1 MRAERKLKKEAAK
14 ALAAKGP
21 GGGPGLPQRA
31 AKKKRWEFSIGSI
44 DTPLGSASDV
54 GFKTGRSRAR
64 GEEETVG
71 MAEYAPNIQK
81 REATVRHR
89 RGKDGK
95 IRTFITGT
103 DYLGA
108 FTSGDEGSRS
118 GDVLASF
125 KLNPIVFDNTRLQLM
140 AGAYQKFVYR
150 KADVHFIAGDA
161 STDRGIVMGFVT
173 YDVDNPL
180 PELSPE
186 NVNVGAAQ
194 ILSRSTKTWQ
204 SQRYP
209 FGNLD
214 GEPMLYIDIHG
225 MEDRLV
231 YQGIFYML
239 AETDLAAD
247 LPIGALWFDYELEVA
262 INSLESNL
270 VGSIRVASM
279 LGSYATAT
287 GAKPFGDDPQVNFI
301 TSIPTP
307 NWDWIYDPADSSF
320 TLENVAPGLYN
331 VYYSDR
337 TSFTAVTASGNSQV
351 TGELTPDDSSVVVY
365 WAVDG
370 TESDTYT
377 TTDMTWSANAS
388 GFTASTYRNTLWRS
402 FVVESFCRSL
412 KLIVTRTT
420 LSTGQAFIA
429 DAEMVVMRV
438 GPLGS
443 SSATLAKRTKF
454 FRGPGIKKEP
464 GKVYSYSPPKYSEFA
479 ARNKK
484 DDFEDRLQQY
494 LRSQGIDFIS
504 ILRGYQEARLA
515 IEDNP
520 SGGPDSNP
528 ATPASCTSND
538 AKGIKAKKRVRK
550 LKVECLDDTTSSS
563 SDEE

>member
-1 MRAERKLKKEAAK
+1 V
-14 ALAAKGP
+14 
-21 GGGPGLPQRA
+21 
-31 AKKKRWEFSIGSI
+31 
-44 DTPLGSASDV
+44 GSASDV
-54 GFKTGRSRAR
+54 SFSTGRSRAR
-64 GEEETVG
+64 GEEATVG

-108 FTSGDEGSRS
+108 FTSGSAGARS

-150 KADVHFIAGDA
+150 RADVHFIAGDA

-204 SQRYP
+204 SQKYP

-287 GAKPFGDDPQVNFI
+287 GAKPFGDDPQVNI
-301 TSIPTP
+301 ISSIPVP
-307 NWDWIYDPADSSF
+307 NWDWVYDPADSSF

-337 TSFTAVTASGNSQV
+337 TSFTGTTDSGNSQV
-351 TGELTPDDSSVVVY
+351 TGELTPDDASVLVY

-370 TESDTYT
+370 SESDTYT
-377 TTDMTWSANAS
+377 TTDMTWSAMAG
-388 GFTASTYRNTLWRS
+388 GFNASTYRNTLWRS
-402 FVVESFCRSL
+402 FIVETFCRSL
-412 KLIVTRTT
+412 KLIVTRTA

-429 DAEMVVMRV
+429 DAEMYIMRI

-443 SSATLAKRTKF
+443 SSATLAKRTKY
-454 FRGPGIKKEP
+454 FRGPDPIREP
-464 GKVYSYSPPKYSEFA
+464 GKVYSYKPPRYSEFA
-479 ARNKK
+479 ARNKT
-484 DDFEDRLQQY
+484 DDFEDRLEQY
-494 LRSQGIDFIS
+494 LRSRGIDFAS
-504 ILRGYQEARLA
+504 ILRGFNEVRLLCA
-515 IEDNP
+515 DNP
-520 SGGPDSNP
+520 SGSPEPNP
-528 ATPASCTSND
+528 TSPSSVALSD
-538 AKGIKAKKRVRK
+538 VKGIKAKKRVRK

-563 SDEE
+563 SDED